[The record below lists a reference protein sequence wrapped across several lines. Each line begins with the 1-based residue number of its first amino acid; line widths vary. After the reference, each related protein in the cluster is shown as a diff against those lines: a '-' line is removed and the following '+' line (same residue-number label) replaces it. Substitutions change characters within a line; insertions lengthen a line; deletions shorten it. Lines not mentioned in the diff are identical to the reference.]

1 MRFRGKSIRRKIV
14 ALLLVPLVSL
24 TAVWGFATVLTGR
37 EVARLFHVSD
47 LKKDIGYP
55 AEDTVRVLQ
64 QERRQTLV
72 YLADPRTADALSALQ
87 RTRTATDRAIARIR
101 KNADDHDVLDSMD
114 ADDDERLTAVLNA
127 FDGLDALRRSVEQ
140 GTVTRTQAFGLYN
153 RLVDP
158 CFTLLA
164 SLEGIDDVELDAQA
178 RAMVNVG
185 RARELLS
192 REDALLGSSLVVGRL
207 TPAETRAISDLAAQ
221 RTVLYDV
228 SLPLLPAAERER
240 YERFWKNPTGAQLR
254 TAEESVINTD
264 SGTPRDVT
272 AQSWDAS
279 AASVLN
285 GLGTLDDQVGDRF
298 QSRTRPVAVG
308 VILQAAV
315 AGLLGLVA
323 LVLSVVLSVRIG
335 RRLIRDLRQLRLEAH
350 EASGVRLPGVMRRL
364 SAGEHVDVETEVP
377 RLEFDKNEIGEVGQA
392 LNTLQRAAVEAAV
405 KQAELRSGVSEVF
418 VNLARRSQVLL
429 HKQLTLLDT
438 MERRTEDTDEL
449 ADLFRL
455 DHLTTRM
462 RRHAEG
468 LVILSG
474 AAPSRQWRR
483 PVQLMDV
490 VRAAVAEVEDYERV
504 EVRRLPRVAVTGPA
518 VADLTHLVAELL
530 ENATVFSP
538 PHTAVQVLG
547 ERVANGFTL
556 EIHDRGLGMTAEA
569 LLDANLR
576 LAETPEFELSDT
588 DRLGLFV
595 VSRLAQRQNV
605 RVSLQPSPYG
615 GTTAVVFI
623 PDALLSDDVPDTN
636 GLGFRLDR
644 DRPARGSG
652 QAGRAVGPSVAPV
665 QLPGLPT
672 SLLDG
677 PVELE
682 SPVDLDAV
690 DEFPGVLRDEESER
704 GGLFR
709 PRRPRS
715 RADDQAPS
723 PSAEH
728 GSREEAGDR
737 GPVPLPRRQTPKLVS
752 SHGKPVIDQRS
763 RHDEPDQQPSDA
775 SRRPDGDALAPLPS
789 RRRTSASRRPADLT
803 DRPEEPGVG
812 PADGPAA
819 TSGIP
824 ALPRRTR
831 PELPADDRARGAGR
845 TGGTEHDFT
854 AGEVHPSRGPSGST
868 GGEFPA
874 GGSAGA
880 APGGE
885 LRAGGG
891 AGEVT
896 GGEFRSGAAEF
907 MGGRAGSGGGVSEPA
922 GGAFT
927 AGGGAGE
934 VPGEWAGSG
943 ADLSESAGEEF
954 PAGGAMAQPSG
965 EVARFAESAPAR
977 GDVDRPADATPAT
990 RGTVPPTGV
999 SDTGGRPATGSAG
1012 DEPVTGALPR
1022 RIRQASLAPQLK
1034 QDTARRADRAAQP
1047 ADRDADEVRSR
1058 MASLQRG
1065 WQRGREENAAGDG
1078 AHNGTAQ
1085 GTTKGDGR

>member
-1 MRFRGKSIRRKIV
+1 MRFRGKTIRRKIV

-24 TAVWGFATVLTGR
+24 TAIWGFATVLTGR
-37 EVARLFHVSD
+37 EVAQLFRVT
-47 LKKDIGYP
+47 DIVEGIAYP
-55 AEDTVRVLQ
+55 TEDTVRALQ

-72 YLADPRTADALSALQ
+72 HLADPRASAALSALH
-87 RTRTATDRAIARIR
+87 RTRAATDRTLAAFRE
-101 KNADDHDVLDSMD
+101 NAKDHDIRAGMDTDDS
-114 ADDDERLTAVLNA
+114 EHLTAVLDA
-127 FDGLDALRRSVEQ
+127 LDGLDSLRRSVEE
-140 GTVTRTQAFGLYN
+140 GTVTRAQALKLYN

-158 CFTLLA
+158 CYALLA
-164 SLEGIDDVELDAQA
+164 ALDGIDDVELDKQA
-178 RAMVNVG
+178 RALVNLT

-207 TPAETRAISDLAAQ
+207 TRDETRDISDLVAQ
-221 RTVLYDV
+221 RTLLYDI

-240 YERFWKNPTGAQLR
+240 YEHFWNNATTAPLRVAERTVIATG
-254 TAEESVINTD
+254 
-264 SGTPRDVT
+264 SGTPGGVT
-272 AQSWDAS
+272 AKSWDS
-279 AASVLN
+279 TAATVLDE
-285 GLGTLDDQVGDRF
+285 LGTLDDRVGDRF
-298 QSRTRPVAVG
+298 QERVHPVAVE
-308 VILQAAV
+308 VIAQAAV
-315 AGLLGLVA
+315 AGVLGLVA
-323 LVLSVVLSVRIG
+323 LVFSVVLSVRVG
-335 RRLIRDLRQLRLEAH
+335 RALVRDLRQLRLEAH
-350 EASGVRLPGVMRRL
+350 EASGVRLPSVMRRL
-364 SAGEHVDVETEVP
+364 SAGEQVDVETEVP
-377 RLEFDKNEIGEVGQA
+377 RLEYDKTEIGEVGQA

-405 KQAELRSGVSEVF
+405 KQAELRAGVSEVF

-429 HKQLTLLDT
+429 HKQLTLLDS

-490 VRAAVAEVEDYERV
+490 VRAAVAEVEDYERI

-623 PDALLSDDVPDTN
+623 PDALLTDDVPDTN
-636 GLGFRLDR
+636 GIGFRLDR
-644 DRPARGSG
+644 DRSAKSTEQALGGRS
-652 QAGRAVGPSVAPV
+652 AGRSPAPL

-682 SPVDLDAV
+682 APVDLDAL
-690 DEFPGVLRDEESER
+690 DDFPGALPDEDSER

-709 PRRPRS
+709 PRRPRPGDDEQP
-715 RADDQAPS
+715 ADPRPERLARDE
-723 PSAEH
+723 SAE
-728 GSREEAGDR
+728 R

-752 SHGKPVIDQRS
+752 SHGKPVGDQRS
-763 RHDEPDQQPSDA
+763 RRGEPDAGPSAGPRRSDA
-775 SRRPDGDALAPLPS
+775 GGLAPLPA
-789 RRRTSASRRPADLT
+789 RRRGTASRQPGLPDRTEDRTGSPAGGAGT
-803 DRPEEPGVG
+803 TPEP
-812 PADGPAA
+812 
-819 TSGIP
+819 P

-831 PELPADDRARGAGR
+831 PKAPGTGGPGDAAPPRGGTPAPAGDTAPEPGAG
-845 TGGTEHDFT
+845 
-854 AGEVHPSRGPSGST
+854 P
-868 GGEFPA
+868 
-874 GGSAGA
+874 
-880 APGGE
+880 
-885 LRAGGG
+885 
-891 AGEVT
+891 
-896 GGEFRSGAAEF
+896 
-907 MGGRAGSGGGVSEPA
+907 
-922 GGAFT
+922 
-927 AGGGAGE
+927 
-934 VPGEWAGSG
+934 
-943 ADLSESAGEEF
+943 
-954 PAGGAMAQPSG
+954 
-965 EVARFAESAPAR
+965 
-977 GDVDRPADATPAT
+977 
-990 RGTVPPTGV
+990 
-999 SDTGGRPATGSAG
+999 
-1012 DEPVTGALPR
+1012 LPR
-1022 RIRQASLAPQLK
+1022 RVRQANLAPQLRH
-1034 QDTARRADRAAQP
+1034 DTERRAERAAQP
-1047 ADRDADEVRSR
+1047 DDRDAEEVRSR

-1078 AHNGTAQ
+1078 ARNGTAQ